1 MQSDPPSSRLDLRED
16 RREPSVLVVEDDE
29 DFARILI
36 HLVSQVEPLQIDRA
50 ASAAEAKRKLADR
63 SYDVVITDVSMP
75 GESGISLMRWSQE
88 RHPWPVWIVLT
99 GHGTLDTAVEA
110 LKLGAFDF
118 LTKPVTRVEVIES
131 SLQNALAH
139 QRLRAERD
147 GLHADLEHSN
157 IQLRKR
163 VEELEEAYRLL
174 REQAEN
180 TRTDLHRA
188 GVIQRALLP
197 EAVPPIPG
205 FRVDAL
211 YLPSHSV
218 GGDIYDVVRLNERY
232 VVLFVADAAG
242 HGLAAAMLAVL
253 FRCQLALVDPRS
265 QKARSPKDALRA
277 ANRALCEGLD
287 APGLFLTAAYCLLD
301 TKERTAV
308 IASAGHPP
316 LLLLRASG
324 EVERIFHTGPAV
336 GLYGDAEYTEQEVSL
351 EPGDRVLFYSDGL
364 YDRLPGDGGS
374 RSEQIAALLDGS
386 MPHGRAAL
394 EQLIA
399 PLPADAVP
407 REEPPEDDITLLL
420 LDATPGLSQLDNGA
434 LPPIP
439 PRVRSRAD
447 FEILVG
453 TAAGRTTFSI
463 QGRANWTR
471 SAALHADCTAT
482 LAAGRPVTIDLT
494 LCEGLDSTLLGTLNE
509 LSERAEASD
518 LELRLQGVGPAV
530 EQLFAELEMKR
541 VIERIVPSMLPLPTR
556 MESLAGESDATA
568 SARVIL
574 RAHESLAD
582 LSERNRDD
590 LGTVVAELRREIG
603 KNQSRPR

>member
-1 MQSDPPSSRLDLRED
+1 MSPDSPPSLRDLRED
-16 RREPSVLVVEDDE
+16 GREPSVLVVEDDE
-29 DFARILI
+29 DFAAILI
-36 HLVSQVEPLQIDRA
+36 HLVSKVESLRIDRA

-63 SYDVVITDVSMP
+63 AYDVVITDISMP

-99 GHGTLDTAVEA
+99 GHGTLDTAVKA

-157 IQLRKR
+157 SQLRKR

-197 EAVPPIPG
+197 ETAPPIPG

-232 VVLFVADAAG
+232 VALFVADAAG

-253 FRCQLALVDPRS
+253 FRCQLALVDPTS
-265 QKARSPKDALRA
+265 DEAHPPSDALRA

-301 TKERTAV
+301 TKERTAA

-324 EVERIFHTGPAV
+324 EVERIFHTGPAL
-336 GLYGDAEYTEQEVSL
+336 GLYEDAQYAEQGVRL
-351 EPGDRVLFYSDGL
+351 ESGDRVLFYSDGL
-364 YDRLPGDGGS
+364 YDRLPPDGGS
-374 RSEQIAALLDGS
+374 WSKQIAARLDGRTAD
-386 MPHGRAAL
+386 GRAVL

-399 PLPADAVP
+399 PVAADAAVH
-407 REEPPEDDITLLL
+407 EEPPEDDITLLL
-420 LDATPGLSQLDNGA
+420 LDATPGPSQLDNGA

-439 PRVRSRAD
+439 PRARSRAS

-453 TAAGRTTFSI
+453 TEAKRTTFSI

-471 SAALHADCTAT
+471 STALHAECAAA

-494 LCEGLDSTLLGTLNE
+494 LCECLDSTLLGTLHE
-509 LSERAEASD
+509 LSECAEASN
-518 LELRLQGVGPAV
+518 LELRLQGVTPAV

-556 MESLAGESDATA
+556 MESLAGESGAAA

-574 RAHESLAD
+574 RAHESLAGMSD
-582 LSERNRDD
+582 RNRDEF
-590 LGTVVAELRREIG
+590 GPVVAELRREIR
-603 KNQSRPR
+603 KEPS

>member
-1 MQSDPPSSRLDLRED
+1 MPSEPRSPPHDLRSD
-16 RREPSVLVVEDDE
+16 GRKPSVLVVEDDE

-36 HLVSQVEPLQIDRA
+36 QLLSKIESLRIDRA
-50 ASAAEAKRKLADR
+50 ASAAEAKRKLADGA
-63 SYDVVITDVSMP
+63 YDVVITDVSMP

-99 GHGTLDTAVEA
+99 GHGTLDTAVKA

-147 GLHADLEHSN
+147 GLHADLAHSN
-157 IQLRKR
+157 SQLRNR
-163 VEELEEAYRLL
+163 VEELEGAYRVL
-174 REQAEN
+174 RGQAEN
-180 TRTDLHRA
+180 TRTDLQRA

-197 EAVPPIPG
+197 ETAPPIPG

-218 GGDIYDVVRLNERY
+218 GGDIYDVVRLSERY
-232 VVLFVADAAG
+232 VAFFVADAAG

-253 FRCQLALVDPRS
+253 FRCQLALVDPTSREV
-265 QKARSPKDALRA
+265 RPPKDALRA
-277 ANRALCEGLD
+277 ANRILCEELH

-301 TKERTAV
+301 TKERTAA

-324 EVERIFHTGPAV
+324 EVERIFHTGPAI
-336 GLYGDAEYTEQEVSL
+336 GLYRDAEYTEQEVHL
-351 EPGDRVLFYSDGL
+351 EAGDRVLFYSDGL
-364 YDRLPGDGGS
+364 YDRLPPDDGS
-374 RSEQIAALLDGS
+374 RSKQIAARLDAS
-386 MPHGRAAL
+386 TSHGLAAL
-394 EQLIA
+394 EQLTA
-399 PLPADAVP
+399 PLPANAPND
-407 REEPPEDDITLLL
+407 EPPEDDITLLL
-420 LDATPGLSQLDNGA
+420 LDATPGSSHLDNGA

-439 PRVRSRAD
+439 PLTQSGAR

-471 SAALHADCTAT
+471 SAALNAECDLA
-482 LAAGRPVTIDLT
+482 LAAGRLVTIDLT
-494 LCEGLDSTLLGTLNE
+494 LCECLDSTLLGTLHG
-509 LSERAEASD
+509 LSERAEASN
-518 LELRLQGVGPAV
+518 LELRIQGVSPAV
-530 EQLFAELEMKR
+530 EQLFTELEMKR
-541 VIERIVPSMLPLPTR
+541 VIERIVPSMLPLPTH
-556 MESLAGESDATA
+556 MESLAGESDDAA
-568 SARVIL
+568 NALVIL
-574 RAHESLAD
+574 RAHEGLAG
-582 LSERNRDD
+582 LSDRNRAAFEP
-590 LGTVVAELRREIG
+590 VVAELRREIRRDL
-603 KNQSRPR
+603 S

>member
-1 MQSDPPSSRLDLRED
+1 MTPDPPVPR
-16 RREPSVLVVEDDE
+16 VLVVEDDE

-36 HLVSQVEPLQIDRA
+36 HMLGGVEELRIDRA
-50 ASAAEAKRKLADR
+50 AGAVEAKIKLSEHA
-63 SYDVVITDVSMP
+63 YDVVITDFSMP

-99 GHGTLDTAVEA
+99 GHGTLDTAVNA

-118 LTKPVTRVEVIES
+118 LAKPVTHVEVVER

-147 GLHADLEHSN
+147 ALHGNLEHSN
-157 IQLRKR
+157 TQLRKR

-174 REQAEN
+174 REQAES

-197 EAVPPIPG
+197 ETAPPIPG

-218 GGDIYDVVRLNERY
+218 GGDIYDVVRLNERH
-232 VVLFVADAAG
+232 VALFVADAAG

-253 FRCQLALVDPRS
+253 FRCQLALADPTSREPH
-265 QKARSPKDALRA
+265 SPSDALCA

-287 APGLFLTAAYCLLD
+287 SPGLFLTAAYCLLD
-301 TKERTAV
+301 TKERTAA

-324 EVERIFHTGPAV
+324 GEIERVFHTGPAI
-336 GLYGDAEYTEQEVSL
+336 GLYPDAEYAEQNVRL
-351 EPGDRVLFYSDGL
+351 ELGDRVLFYSDGL
-364 YDRLPGDGGS
+364 YDRLPPEVAS
-374 RSEQIAALLDGS
+374 RNAWIAARLDGS
-386 MPHGRAAL
+386 EHDGRRAL

-399 PLPADAVP
+399 PAAS
-407 REEPPEDDITLLL
+407 EPPEDDITLLL
-420 LDATPGLSQLDNGA
+420 LDATPGPSLLDNGV
-434 LPPIP
+434 LPAIP
-439 PRVRSRAD
+439 PRARSRAD

-453 TAAGRTTFSI
+453 TEEGRTTFSI
-463 QGRANWTR
+463 QGRANFTR
-471 SAALHADCTAT
+471 SGPLHAECVAT
-482 LAAGRPVTIDLT
+482 LAAGRSVTIDLT
-494 LCEGLDSTLLGTLNE
+494 LCECLDSTLLGTLHE

-518 LELRLQGVGPAV
+518 LELRLQGVAPAV
-530 EQLFAELEMKR
+530 EQLFAELEMKG
-541 VIERIVPSMLPLPTR
+541 VIDRIVPSMLPLPTH
-556 MESLAGESDATA
+556 MESVGESDSAA

-574 RAHESLAD
+574 RAHESLAA
-582 LSERNRDD
+582 LSDRNRDEF
-590 LGTVVAELRREIG
+590 GPVVDELRREIG
-603 KNQSRPR
+603 NSVSPSSK

>member
-1 MQSDPPSSRLDLRED
+1 VPSEPRSPPHDLRSD
-16 RREPSVLVVEDDE
+16 GRKPSVLVVEDDE

-36 HLVSQVEPLQIDRA
+36 QLLSKIESVQIDRA
-50 ASAAEAKRKLADR
+50 ASAAEAKRKLADGA
-63 SYDVVITDVSMP
+63 YDVVITDVSMP

-99 GHGTLDTAVEA
+99 GHGTLDTAVKA

-147 GLHADLEHSN
+147 GLHADLAHSN
-157 IQLRKR
+157 TQLRNR
-163 VEELEEAYRLL
+163 VEELEGAYRVL

-197 EAVPPIPG
+197 ETAPPIPG

-218 GGDIYDVVRLNERY
+218 GGDIYDVVRLSERY
-232 VVLFVADAAG
+232 VALFVADAAG

-253 FRCQLALVDPRS
+253 FRCQLALVDPTSREV
-265 QKARSPKDALRA
+265 RPPKDALRA
-277 ANRALCEGLD
+277 ANRILCEELH

-308 IASAGHPP
+308 FASAGHPP

-336 GLYGDAEYTEQEVSL
+336 GLYRDAEYTQQEVHL
-351 EPGDRVLFYSDGL
+351 EIGDRVLFYSDGL
-364 YDRLPGDGGS
+364 YDRLPPDDGS
-374 RSEQIAALLDGS
+374 RSKQIAARLDTGTS
-386 MPHGRAAL
+386 HGLAAL
-394 EQLIA
+394 EQLA
-399 PLPADAVP
+399 TPLPANAPND
-407 REEPPEDDITLLL
+407 EPPEDDITLLL
-420 LDATPGLSQLDNGA
+420 LDATPGSSHLDNGA

-439 PRVRSRAD
+439 PLVQSRAH

-471 SAALHADCTAT
+471 SAALNSGCAAA

-494 LCEGLDSTLLGTLNE
+494 LCECLDSTLLGTLHE
-509 LSERAEASD
+509 LAEYAEASK
-518 LELRLQGVGPAV
+518 LEFRLQGVAPAV

-541 VIERIVPSMLPLPTR
+541 VMERIVPSMLPLPTH
-556 MESLAGESDATA
+556 MDSLSAESDAA
-568 SARVIL
+568 ESARVIL
-574 RAHESLAD
+574 RAHENLAA
-582 LSERNRDD
+582 LSDRNREEFAP
-590 LGTVVAELRREIG
+590 VVAELRQEIG
-603 KNQSRPR
+603 RDPS